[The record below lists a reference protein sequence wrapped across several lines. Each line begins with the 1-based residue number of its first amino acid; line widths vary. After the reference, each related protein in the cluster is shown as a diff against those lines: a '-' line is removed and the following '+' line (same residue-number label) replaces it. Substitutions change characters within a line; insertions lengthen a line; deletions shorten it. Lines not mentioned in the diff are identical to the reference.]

1 MIIPCKAR
9 NFQFLSPRFYC
20 LSHVFLFGGEG
31 TAGLLRFGMALFVD
45 GFQLLIDHVGIH
57 LSRGYVAVTHQL
69 LQGAEV
75 GAVFQQ
81 MHCEAMP
88 QGVGRDI
95 LLNARLFLVALKDF
109 PEALTAHPRA
119 AYVDEQRLLSG
130 VVHHEQPDFL

>member
-1 MIIPCKAR
+1 MIIPCNAR

-57 LSRGYVAVTHQL
+57 LSRGNVAVTHQL

-75 GAVFQQ
+75 CAVFQQ
-81 MHCEAMP
+81 MHREAVP
-88 QGVGRDI
+88 QGVGRDV
-95 LLNARLFLVALKDF
+95 LLNARLFLVALEDF

-119 AYVDEQRLLSG
+119 ADVDEQRLLSG

>member
-31 TAGLLRFGMALFVD
+31 TAGLLRFGMTFFID
-45 GFQLLIDHVGIH
+45 GSQLLIDHVGVH
-57 LSRGYVAVTHQL
+57 LGGGNIAVTHQL
-69 LQGAEV
+69 LQRAEV

-81 MHCEAMP
+81 MHREAVP
-88 QGVGRDI
+88 QSVGRDI
-95 LLNARLFLVALKDF
+95 LLNARLLLIALEDF

-119 AYVDEQRLLSG
+119 AHVDEQRLLSG